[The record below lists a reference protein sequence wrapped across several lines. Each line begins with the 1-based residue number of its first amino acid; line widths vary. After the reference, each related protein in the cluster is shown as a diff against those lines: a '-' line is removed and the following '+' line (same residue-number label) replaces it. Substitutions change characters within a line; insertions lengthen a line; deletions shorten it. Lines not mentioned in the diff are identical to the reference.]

1 MASQKKPGLPK
12 WVYVV
17 APLGALVAMTGYTCA
32 STKIVKTPSG
42 SMMPTLLAGDRVA
55 MKRSAAI
62 TRGEVILHRFPENKE
77 QLFIK
82 RIVALPGETLEVVA
96 GRPVINGKIAPRCYV
111 GPYPTD
117 ADGAE
122 LYIEFLGDFAYGTL
136 FNERRGERTCATN
149 SDCRRHEDT
158 CTAGV
163 CGEYQ
168 GPYKVGPDEVWV
180 LGDNR
185 DNSHDSRSWRGG
197 LGGGVPKA
205 DVIGSARLVLF
216 AFKPAGGSDSDRNF
230 TSASGPPALPASLKG
245 TLGPA
250 IDKCLRERPA
260 ADKIPK

>member
-1 MASQKKPGLPK
+1 MTSQKKPGLPK
-12 WVYVV
+12 WVYIV
-17 APLGALVAMTGYTCA
+17 APLGALFVMMSYACV
-32 STKIVKTPSG
+32 SHQIVRMPSG
-42 SMMPTLLAGDRVA
+42 SMTPTLLMGDRVA
-55 MKRSAAI
+55 MKRGAAVA
-62 TRGEVILHRFPENKE
+62 RGEIILHRFPENKE
-77 QLFIK
+77 QSFVK
-82 RIVALPGETLEVVA
+82 RIVALPGDALEVVA

-117 ADGAE
+117 AGTAE

-136 FNERRGERTCATN
+136 FTEKKGDKTCSN
-149 SDCRRHEDT
+149 SRDCKGDDT

-163 CGEYQ
+163 CGRYQ
-168 GPYKVGPDEVWV
+168 GPYKVGPEEVWV

-197 LGGGVPKA
+197 LGAGVPKG
-205 DVIGSARLVLF
+205 DITGSARLVLF
-216 AFKPAGGSDSDRNF
+216 AFKPAGGSDGDRSF
-230 TSASGPPALPASLKG
+230 TSTSGPPALPASLKG